1 MQGCLRR
8 ISMKLN
14 RLLFQSLKQW
24 ANQAHRLPLLLRGAR
39 QTGKTWLLQELGRE
53 CFEHTAYFDFASRPA
68 LQEIFSST
76 RDPQTILKGLN
87 LLSEVPILPG
97 KTLIVFDEIQLCD
110 HAFGSLKYFAQNAPE
125 YAVAAS
131 GSLLGTEV
139 RRKQIFV
146 PVGQVDI
153 RDVWPLSFSEFLHN
167 ASPKLYDYVEQI
179 SEITQLPTFV
189 LNEIESEFIRYQCI
203 GGMPA
208 AVAAFMDGEE
218 MRSIESSLRNIL
230 AMYRLDFSQY
240 ATPTE
245 AVRIAAVWD
254 AIPSQL
260 AKPNSRFFLSQVHA
274 NARSREFAPALQW
287 LCEAGLVLKTPR
299 VSTAK
304 IPLRAYLEPEIF
316 KLYAKDIGLLRVMAN
331 LSSDSLLNPSV
342 MSEFKETLAENLVA
356 NSLCRTYGVEPCYWT
371 SGAQAEVDFLIES
384 AGQIFPLEVKAGK
397 SVAGKSLSVYSR
409 KFNPSLSI
417 RLSGLNLRKD
427 NNLLNVPLSLV
438 DWLPKF
444 VQLALSDNTRH

>member
-1 MQGCLRR
+1 
-8 ISMKLN
+8 MKLN
-14 RLLFQSLKQW
+14 RILLQSLKQW
-24 ANQAHRLPLLLRGAR
+24 AQQPHRLPLLLRGAR

-68 LQEIFSST
+68 LQEIFAST
-76 RDPQTILKGLN
+76 RDPHTILKGLN

-110 HAFGSLKYFAQNAPE
+110 HAFGSLKYFAQSAPE
-125 YAVAAS
+125 YAVASS

-153 RDVWPLSFSEFLHN
+153 RDVWPLSFSEFLLN
-167 ASPKLYDYVEQI
+167 AAPKLYDYVEQI
-179 SEITQLPTFV
+179 AELAQLPDFVLSEIEKEFV
-189 LNEIESEFIRYQCI
+189 RYQCI

-208 AVAAFMDGEE
+208 AVAAFMDGVD
-218 MRSIESSLRNIL
+218 MGQIESSLRNIL

-240 ATPTE
+240 ANPMETM
-245 AVRIAAVWD
+245 RIAAVWD

-260 AKPNSRFFLSQVHA
+260 AKPNSRFFLSQIHA

-287 LCEAGLVLKTPR
+287 LCEAGLVLKTCR

-316 KLYAKDIGLLRVMAN
+316 KLYAKDVGLLRVMAN

-342 MSEFKETLAENLVA
+342 MSEFKGALAENLVA
-356 NSLCRTYGVEPCYWT
+356 ISLCRTYGIEPCYWA
-371 SGAQAEVDFLIES
+371 SGEKAEVDFLIES
-384 AGQIFPLEVKAGK
+384 AGQVFPLEVKAGK
-397 SVAGKSLSVYSR
+397 SVAGKSLSVYAR
-409 KFNPSLSI
+409 KFDPSLTI
-417 RLSGLNLRKD
+417 RLSGLNLKKD
-427 NNLLNVPLSLV
+427 DRLLNVPLALV

-444 VQLALSDNTRH
+444 IEMAL

>member
-1 MQGCLRR
+1 
-8 ISMKLN
+8 MKLN
-14 RLLFQSLKQW
+14 RLLLQSLKQW
-24 ANQAHRLPLLLRGAR
+24 AQQPHRLPLLLRGAR

-68 LQEIFSST
+68 LQEIFAST
-76 RDPQTILKGLN
+76 RDPHTILKGLN

-125 YAVAAS
+125 YAVASS

-153 RDVWPLSFSEFLHN
+153 RDVWPLSFSEFLLN
-167 ASPKLYDYVEQI
+167 AAPKLYDYVEQI
-179 SEITQLPTFV
+179 AELAQLPDFVLSEIEKEFV
-189 LNEIESEFIRYQCI
+189 RYQCI

-208 AVAAFMDGEE
+208 AVAAFMDGVD
-218 MRSIESSLRNIL
+218 MGHIESSLRNIL

-240 ATPTE
+240 ANPMETM
-245 AVRIAAVWD
+245 RIAAVWD

-260 AKPNSRFFLSQVHA
+260 AKPNSRFFLSQIHA

-287 LCEAGLVLKTPR
+287 LCEAGLVLKTCR

-304 IPLRAYLEPEIF
+304 IPLRAYLEPKIF
-316 KLYAKDIGLLRVMAN
+316 KLYAKDVGLLRVMAN

-342 MSEFKETLAENLVA
+342 MSEFKGALAENLVA
-356 NSLCRTYGVEPCYWT
+356 ISLCRTYGIEPCYWA
-371 SGAQAEVDFLIES
+371 SGEKAEVDFLIES
-384 AGQIFPLEVKAGK
+384 AGQVFPLEVKAGK
-397 SVAGKSLSVYSR
+397 SVAGKSLSVYAR
-409 KFNPSLSI
+409 KFDPSLTI
-417 RLSGLNLRKD
+417 RLSGLNLKKD
-427 NNLLNVPLSLV
+427 DRLLNVPLALV

-444 VQLALSDNTRH
+444 IEMAL

>member
-1 MQGCLRR
+1 
-8 ISMKLN
+8 MKLN
-14 RLLFQSLKQW
+14 RLLLQSLKQW
-24 ANQAHRLPLLLRGAR
+24 AQQPHRLPLLLRGAR

-68 LQEIFSST
+68 LQEIFAST
-76 RDPQTILKGLN
+76 RDPHTILKGLN

-110 HAFGSLKYFAQNAPE
+110 HAFGSLKYFAQSAPE
-125 YAVAAS
+125 YAVASS

-153 RDVWPLSFSEFLHN
+153 RDVWPLSFSEFLLN
-167 ASPKLYDYVEQI
+167 AAPKLYDYVEQI
-179 SEITQLPTFV
+179 AKLAQLPDFVLSEIEKEFV
-189 LNEIESEFIRYQCI
+189 RYQCI

-208 AVAAFMDGEE
+208 AVAAFMDGVD
-218 MRSIESSLRNIL
+218 MGQIESSLRNIL

-240 ATPTE
+240 ANPME
-245 AVRIAAVWD
+245 PMRIAAVWD

-260 AKPNSRFFLSQVHA
+260 AKPNSRFFLSQIHA

-287 LCEAGLVLKTPR
+287 LCEAGLVLKTCR

-316 KLYAKDIGLLRVMAN
+316 KLYAKDVGLLRVMAN

-342 MSEFKETLAENLVA
+342 MSEFKGALAENLVA
-356 NSLCRTYGVEPCYWT
+356 ISLCRTYGIEPCYWA
-371 SGAQAEVDFLIES
+371 SGEKAEVDFLIES
-384 AGQIFPLEVKAGK
+384 AGQVFPLEVKAGK
-397 SVAGKSLSVYSR
+397 SVAGKSLSVYAR
-409 KFNPSLSI
+409 KFDPSLTI
-417 RLSGLNLRKD
+417 RLSGLNLKKD
-427 NNLLNVPLSLV
+427 DRLLNVPLALV

-444 VQLALSDNTRH
+444 IEMAL

>member
-1 MQGCLRR
+1 
-8 ISMKLN
+8 MKLN
-14 RLLFQSLKQW
+14 RLLLQSLKQW
-24 ANQAHRLPLLLRGAR
+24 AQQPHRLPLLLRGAR

-68 LQEIFSST
+68 LQEIFAST
-76 RDPQTILKGLN
+76 RDPHTILKGLN

-125 YAVAAS
+125 YAVASS

-153 RDVWPLSFSEFLHN
+153 RDVWPLSFSEFLLN
-167 ASPKLYDYVEQI
+167 AAPKLYDYVEQI
-179 SEITQLPTFV
+179 AELAQLPDFVLSEIEKEFV
-189 LNEIESEFIRYQCI
+189 RYQCI

-208 AVAAFMDGEE
+208 AVAAFMDGVD
-218 MRSIESSLRNIL
+218 MGHIESSLRNIL

-240 ATPTE
+240 ANPMETM
-245 AVRIAAVWD
+245 RIAAVWD

-260 AKPNSRFFLSQVHA
+260 AKPNSRFFLSQIHA
-274 NARSREFAPALQW
+274 NARNREFAPALQW
-287 LCEAGLVLKTPR
+287 LCEAGLVLKTCR

-316 KLYAKDIGLLRVMAN
+316 KLYAKDVGLLRVMAN

-342 MSEFKETLAENLVA
+342 MSEFKGALAENLVA
-356 NSLCRTYGVEPCYWT
+356 ISLCRTYDIEPCYWA
-371 SGAQAEVDFLIES
+371 SGEKAEVDFLIES

-397 SVAGKSLSVYSR
+397 SVAGKSLSVYAR
-409 KFNPSLSI
+409 KFDPSLTI
-417 RLSGLNLRKD
+417 RLSGLNLKKD
-427 NNLLNVPLSLV
+427 DRLLNVPLALV

-444 VQLALSDNTRH
+444 IEMAL

>member
-1 MQGCLRR
+1 
-8 ISMKLN
+8 MKLN
-14 RLLFQSLKQW
+14 RLLLQSLKQW
-24 ANQAHRLPLLLRGAR
+24 AQQSHRLPLLLRGAR

-68 LQEIFSST
+68 LQEIFAST

-87 LLSEVPILPG
+87 LMSEVPILPG

-125 YAVAAS
+125 YAVASS

-153 RDVWPLSFSEFLHN
+153 RDVWPLSFSEFLLN
-167 ASPKLYDYVEQI
+167 AAPKLYDYVEQI
-179 SEITQLPTFV
+179 AELAQIPDFVLSEIEKEFV
-189 LNEIESEFIRYQCI
+189 RYQCI

-208 AVAAFMDGEE
+208 AVAAFMDGVD
-218 MRSIESSLRNIL
+218 MGHIESSLRNIL

-240 ATPTE
+240 ANPTE
-245 AVRIAAVWD
+245 TMRIAAVWD

-260 AKPNSRFFLSQVHA
+260 AKPNSRFFLSQIHA

-287 LCEAGLVLKTPR
+287 LCEAGLVLKTCR

-316 KLYAKDIGLLRVMAN
+316 KLYAKDVGLLRVMAN

-342 MSEFKETLAENLVA
+342 MSEFKGALAENLVA
-356 NSLCRTYGVEPCYWT
+356 ISLCRTYGIEPCYWA
-371 SGAQAEVDFLIES
+371 SGEKAEVDFLIES

-397 SVAGKSLSVYSR
+397 SVAGKSLSVYAR
-409 KFNPSLSI
+409 KFDPSLTI
-417 RLSGLNLRKD
+417 RLSGLNFKKD
-427 NNLLNVPLSLV
+427 DRLLNVPLALV

-444 VQLALSDNTRH
+444 IEMAL

>member
-1 MQGCLRR
+1 
-8 ISMKLN
+8 MKLN
-14 RLLFQSLKQW
+14 RLLLQSLKQW
-24 ANQAHRLPLLLRGAR
+24 AQQPHRLPLLLRGAR

-68 LQEIFSST
+68 LQEIFAST
-76 RDPQTILKGLN
+76 RDPHTILKGLN

-125 YAVAAS
+125 YAVASS

-153 RDVWPLSFSEFLHN
+153 RDVWPLSFSEFLLN
-167 ASPKLYDYVEQI
+167 AAPKLYDYVEQI
-179 SEITQLPTFV
+179 AELAQLPDFVLSEIEKEFV
-189 LNEIESEFIRYQCI
+189 RYQCI

-208 AVAAFMDGEE
+208 AVAAFMDGVD
-218 MRSIESSLRNIL
+218 MGQIESSLRNIL

-240 ATPTE
+240 ANPMETM
-245 AVRIAAVWD
+245 RIAAVWD

-260 AKPNSRFFLSQVHA
+260 AKPNSRFFLSQIHA

-287 LCEAGLVLKTPR
+287 LCEAGLVLKTCR

-316 KLYAKDIGLLRVMAN
+316 KLYAKDVGLLRVMAN

-342 MSEFKETLAENLVA
+342 LSEFKGALAENLVA
-356 NSLCRTYGVEPCYWT
+356 ISLCRTYGIEPCYWA
-371 SGAQAEVDFLIES
+371 SGEKAEVDFLIES

-397 SVAGKSLSVYSR
+397 SVAGKSLSVYAR
-409 KFNPSLSI
+409 KFDPSLTI
-417 RLSGLNLRKD
+417 RLSGLNLKKD
-427 NNLLNVPLSLV
+427 DRLLNVPLALV

-444 VQLALSDNTRH
+444 IEMAL

>member
-1 MQGCLRR
+1 
-8 ISMKLN
+8 MKLN
-14 RLLFQSLKQW
+14 RLLLQSLKQW
-24 ANQAHRLPLLLRGAR
+24 VQQPHRLPLLLRGAR

-68 LQEIFSST
+68 LQEIFAST
-76 RDPQTILKGLN
+76 RDPHTILKGLN

-125 YAVAAS
+125 YAVASS

-139 RRKQIFV
+139 LRKQIFV

-153 RDVWPLSFSEFLHN
+153 RDVWPLSFSEFLLN
-167 ASPKLYDYVEQI
+167 AAPKLYDYVEQI
-179 SEITQLPTFV
+179 AELAQLPDFVLSEIEKEFV
-189 LNEIESEFIRYQCI
+189 RYQCI

-208 AVAAFMDGEE
+208 AVAAFMDGVD
-218 MRSIESSLRNIL
+218 MGHIESSLRNIL

-240 ATPTE
+240 ANHTE
-245 AVRIAAVWD
+245 TMRIAAVWD

-260 AKPNSRFFLSQVHA
+260 AKPNSRFFLSQIHA

-287 LCEAGLVLKTPR
+287 LCEAGLVLKTCR

-342 MSEFKETLAENLVA
+342 MSEFKGALAENLVA
-356 NSLCRTYGVEPCYWT
+356 ISLCRTYGIEPCYWA
-371 SGAQAEVDFLIES
+371 SGEKAEVDFLIES

-397 SVAGKSLSVYSR
+397 SVAGKSLSVYAR
-409 KFNPSLSI
+409 KFDPSLTI
-417 RLSGLNLRKD
+417 RLSGLNLKKD
-427 NNLLNVPLSLV
+427 DRLLNVPLALV

-444 VQLALSDNTRH
+444 IEMAL

>member
-1 MQGCLRR
+1 
-8 ISMKLN
+8 MKLN
-14 RLLFQSLKQW
+14 RFLLQSLKQW
-24 ANQAHRLPLLLRGAR
+24 AQQPHRLPLLLRGAR

-68 LQEIFSST
+68 LQEIFAST
-76 RDPQTILKGLN
+76 RDPHTILKGLN

-110 HAFGSLKYFAQNAPE
+110 HAFGSLKYFAQSAPE
-125 YAVAAS
+125 YAVASS

-153 RDVWPLSFSEFLHN
+153 RDVWPLSFSEFLLN
-167 ASPKLYDYVEQI
+167 AAPKLYDYVEQI
-179 SEITQLPTFV
+179 AELAQLPDFVLSEIEKEFV
-189 LNEIESEFIRYQCI
+189 RYQCI

-208 AVAAFMDGEE
+208 AVAAFMDGVD
-218 MRSIESSLRNIL
+218 MGQIESSLRNIL

-240 ATPTE
+240 ANPMETM
-245 AVRIAAVWD
+245 RIAAVWD

-260 AKPNSRFFLSQVHA
+260 AKPNSRFFLSQIHA

-287 LCEAGLVLKTPR
+287 LCEAGLVLKTCR

-316 KLYAKDIGLLRVMAN
+316 KLYAKDVGLLRVMAN

-342 MSEFKETLAENLVA
+342 MSEFKGALAENLVA
-356 NSLCRTYGVEPCYWT
+356 ISLCRTYGIEPCYWA
-371 SGAQAEVDFLIES
+371 SGEKAEVDFLIES
-384 AGQIFPLEVKAGK
+384 AGQVFPLEVKAGK
-397 SVAGKSLSVYSR
+397 SVAGKSLSVYAR
-409 KFNPSLSI
+409 KFDPSLTI
-417 RLSGLNLRKD
+417 RLSGLNLKKD
-427 NNLLNVPLSLV
+427 DRLLNVPLALV

-444 VQLALSDNTRH
+444 IEMAL

>member
-1 MQGCLRR
+1 
-8 ISMKLN
+8 MKLN
-14 RLLFQSLKQW
+14 RLLLQSLKQW
-24 ANQAHRLPLLLRGAR
+24 AQQSHRLPLLLRGAR

-68 LQEIFSST
+68 LQEIFAST
-76 RDPQTILKGLN
+76 RDPHTILKGLN
-87 LLSEVPILPG
+87 LLSEVPILSG

-125 YAVAAS
+125 YAVASS

-153 RDVWPLSFSEFLHN
+153 RDVWPLSFSEFLLN
-167 ASPKLYDYVEQI
+167 AAPKLYDYVEQI
-179 SEITQLPTFV
+179 AELAQLPDFVLSEIEKEFV
-189 LNEIESEFIRYQCI
+189 RYQCI

-208 AVAAFMDGEE
+208 AVAAFMDGVD
-218 MRSIESSLRNIL
+218 MGHIESSLRNIL

-240 ATPTE
+240 ANPMETM
-245 AVRIAAVWD
+245 RIAAVWD

-260 AKPNSRFFLSQVHA
+260 AKPNSRFFLSQIHA

-287 LCEAGLVLKTPR
+287 LCEAGLVLKTCR

-316 KLYAKDIGLLRVMAN
+316 KLYAKDVGLLRVMAN

-342 MSEFKETLAENLVA
+342 MSEFKGALAENLVA
-356 NSLCRTYGVEPCYWT
+356 ISLCRTYGIEPCYWA
-371 SGAQAEVDFLIES
+371 SGEKAEVDFLIES

-397 SVAGKSLSVYSR
+397 SVAGKSLSVYAR
-409 KFNPSLSI
+409 KFDPSLTI
-417 RLSGLNLRKD
+417 RLSGLNLKKD
-427 NNLLNVPLSLV
+427 DRLLNVPLALV

-444 VQLALSDNTRH
+444 IEMAL

>member
-1 MQGCLRR
+1 
-8 ISMKLN
+8 MKLN
-14 RLLFQSLKQW
+14 RLLLQSLKQW
-24 ANQAHRLPLLLRGAR
+24 AQQSHRLPLLLRGAR

-68 LQEIFSST
+68 LQEIFAST
-76 RDPQTILKGLN
+76 RDPHTILKGLN

-125 YAVAAS
+125 YAVASS

-153 RDVWPLSFSEFLHN
+153 RDVWPLSFSEFLLN
-167 ASPKLYDYVEQI
+167 AAPKLYDYVEQI
-179 SEITQLPTFV
+179 AELAQLPDFVLSEIEKEFV
-189 LNEIESEFIRYQCI
+189 RYQCI

-208 AVAAFMDGEE
+208 AVAAFMDGVD
-218 MRSIESSLRNIL
+218 MGHIESSLRNIL

-240 ATPTE
+240 ANPMETM
-245 AVRIAAVWD
+245 RIAAVWD

-260 AKPNSRFFLSQVHA
+260 AKPNSRFFLSQIHA

-287 LCEAGLVLKTPR
+287 LCEAGLVLKTCR

-316 KLYAKDIGLLRVMAN
+316 KLYAKDVGLLRVMAN

-342 MSEFKETLAENLVA
+342 MSEFKGALAENLVA
-356 NSLCRTYGVEPCYWT
+356 ISLCRTYGIEPCYWA
-371 SGAQAEVDFLIES
+371 SGEKAEVDFLIDS
-384 AGQIFPLEVKAGK
+384 AGQIFPLEVKASK
-397 SVAGKSLSVYSR
+397 SVAGKSLSVYAR
-409 KFNPSLSI
+409 KFDPSLTI
-417 RLSGLNLRKD
+417 RLSGLNLKKD
-427 NNLLNVPLSLV
+427 DRLLNVPLALV

-444 VQLALSDNTRH
+444 IEMAL

>member
-1 MQGCLRR
+1 
-8 ISMKLN
+8 MKLN
-14 RLLFQSLKQW
+14 RLLLQSLKQW
-24 ANQAHRLPLLLRGAR
+24 AQQPHRLPLLLRGAR

-68 LQEIFSST
+68 LQEIFAST
-76 RDPQTILKGLN
+76 RDPHTILKGLN

-125 YAVAAS
+125 YAVASS

-153 RDVWPLSFSEFLHN
+153 RDVWPLSFSEFLLN
-167 ASPKLYDYVEQI
+167 AAPKLYEYVEQI
-179 SEITQLPTFV
+179 AELAQLPDFVLSEIEKEFV
-189 LNEIESEFIRYQCI
+189 RYQCI

-208 AVAAFMDGEE
+208 AVAAFMDGVD
-218 MRSIESSLRNIL
+218 MGHIESSLRNIL

-240 ATPTE
+240 ANPMETM
-245 AVRIAAVWD
+245 RIAAVWD

-260 AKPNSRFFLSQVHA
+260 AKPNSRFFLSQIHA

-287 LCEAGLVLKTPR
+287 LCEAGLVLKTCR

-316 KLYAKDIGLLRVMAN
+316 KLYAKDVGLLRVMAN

-342 MSEFKETLAENLVA
+342 MSEFKGALAENLVA
-356 NSLCRTYGVEPCYWT
+356 ISLCRTYDIEPCYWA
-371 SGAQAEVDFLIES
+371 SGEKAEVDFLIES

-397 SVAGKSLSVYSR
+397 SVAGKSLSVYAR
-409 KFNPSLSI
+409 KFDPSLTI
-417 RLSGLNLRKD
+417 RLSGLNLKKD
-427 NNLLNVPLSLV
+427 DRLLNVPLALV

-444 VQLALSDNTRH
+444 IEMAL

>member
-1 MQGCLRR
+1 
-8 ISMKLN
+8 MKLN
-14 RLLFQSLKQW
+14 RLLLQSLKQW
-24 ANQAHRLPLLLRGAR
+24 AQQPHRLPLLLRGAR

-68 LQEIFSST
+68 LQEIFAST
-76 RDPQTILKGLN
+76 RDPHTILKGLN

-125 YAVAAS
+125 YAVASS

-139 RRKQIFV
+139 RRRQIFV

-153 RDVWPLSFSEFLHN
+153 RDVWPLSFSEFLLN
-167 ASPKLYDYVEQI
+167 AAPKLYDYVEQI
-179 SEITQLPTFV
+179 AELAQLPDFVLSEIEKEFV
-189 LNEIESEFIRYQCI
+189 RYQCI

-208 AVAAFMDGEE
+208 AVAAFMDGVD
-218 MRSIESSLRNIL
+218 MGHIESSLRNIL

-240 ATPTE
+240 ANPMETM
-245 AVRIAAVWD
+245 RIAAVWD

-260 AKPNSRFFLSQVHA
+260 AKPNSRFFLSQIHA

-287 LCEAGLVLKTPR
+287 LCEAGLVLKTCR

-316 KLYAKDIGLLRVMAN
+316 KLYAKDVGLLRVMAN

-342 MSEFKETLAENLVA
+342 MSEFKGALAENLVA
-356 NSLCRTYGVEPCYWT
+356 ISLCRTYGIEPCYWA
-371 SGAQAEVDFLIES
+371 SGGKAEVDFLIES

-397 SVAGKSLSVYSR
+397 SVAGKSLSVYAR
-409 KFNPSLSI
+409 KFDPSLTI
-417 RLSGLNLRKD
+417 RLSGLNLKKD
-427 NNLLNVPLSLV
+427 DRLLNVPLALV

-444 VQLALSDNTRH
+444 IEMAL

>member
-1 MQGCLRR
+1 
-8 ISMKLN
+8 MKLN
-14 RLLFQSLKQW
+14 RLLLQSLKQW
-24 ANQAHRLPLLLRGAR
+24 AQQPHRLPLLLRGAR

-68 LQEIFSST
+68 LQEIFAST
-76 RDPQTILKGLN
+76 RDPHTILKGLN

-125 YAVAAS
+125 YAVASS

-153 RDVWPLSFSEFLHN
+153 RDVWPLSFSEFLLN
-167 ASPKLYDYVEQI
+167 AAPKLYDYVEQI
-179 SEITQLPTFV
+179 AELAQLPDFVLSEIEKEFV
-189 LNEIESEFIRYQCI
+189 RYQCI

-208 AVAAFMDGEE
+208 AVAAFMDGVD
-218 MRSIESSLRNIL
+218 RGQIESSLRNIL

-240 ATPTE
+240 ANPMETM
-245 AVRIAAVWD
+245 RIAAVWD

-260 AKPNSRFFLSQVHA
+260 AKPNSRFFLSQIHA

-287 LCEAGLVLKTPR
+287 LCEAGLVLKTCR

-316 KLYAKDIGLLRVMAN
+316 KLYAKDVGLLRVMAN

-342 MSEFKETLAENLVA
+342 MSEFKGALAENLVA
-356 NSLCRTYGVEPCYWT
+356 ISLCRTYGIEPCYWA
-371 SGAQAEVDFLIES
+371 SGEKAEVDFLIES

-397 SVAGKSLSVYSR
+397 SVAGKSLSVYAR
-409 KFNPSLSI
+409 KFDPSLTI
-417 RLSGLNLRKD
+417 RLSGLNLKKD
-427 NNLLNVPLSLV
+427 DRLLNVPLALV

-444 VQLALSDNTRH
+444 IEMAL

>member
-1 MQGCLRR
+1 
-8 ISMKLN
+8 MKLN
-14 RLLFQSLKQW
+14 RLLLQSLKQW
-24 ANQAHRLPLLLRGAR
+24 AQQPHRLPLLLRGAR
-39 QTGKTWLLQELGRE
+39 QTGKTWLLQALGRE

-68 LQEIFSST
+68 LQEIFAST
-76 RDPQTILKGLN
+76 RDPHTILKGLN

-125 YAVAAS
+125 YAVASS

-153 RDVWPLSFSEFLHN
+153 RDVWPLSFSEFLLN
-167 ASPKLYDYVEQI
+167 AAPKLYDYVEQI
-179 SEITQLPTFV
+179 AELAQLPDFVLSEIEKEFV
-189 LNEIESEFIRYQCI
+189 RYQCI

-208 AVAAFMDGEE
+208 AVAAFMDGVD
-218 MRSIESSLRNIL
+218 MGHIESSLRNIL

-240 ATPTE
+240 ANPMETM
-245 AVRIAAVWD
+245 RIAAVWD

-260 AKPNSRFFLSQVHA
+260 AKPNSRFFLSQIHA

-287 LCEAGLVLKTPR
+287 LCEAGLVLKTCR

-316 KLYAKDIGLLRVMAN
+316 KLYAKDVGLLRVMAN

-342 MSEFKETLAENLVA
+342 MSEFKGALAENLVA
-356 NSLCRTYGVEPCYWT
+356 ISLCRTYGIEPCYWA
-371 SGAQAEVDFLIES
+371 SGEKAEVDFLIES

-397 SVAGKSLSVYSR
+397 SVAGKSLSVYAR
-409 KFNPSLSI
+409 KFDPSLTI
-417 RLSGLNLRKD
+417 RLSGLNLKKD
-427 NNLLNVPLSLV
+427 DRLLNVPLALV

-444 VQLALSDNTRH
+444 IEMAL

>member
-1 MQGCLRR
+1 
-8 ISMKLN
+8 MKLN
-14 RLLFQSLKQW
+14 RLLLQSLKQW
-24 ANQAHRLPLLLRGAR
+24 AQQSHRLPLLLRGAR

-68 LQEIFSST
+68 LQEIFAST
-76 RDPQTILKGLN
+76 RDPHTILKGLN

-125 YAVAAS
+125 YAVASS

-153 RDVWPLSFSEFLHN
+153 RDVWPLSFSEFLLN
-167 ASPKLYDYVEQI
+167 AAPKLYDYVEQI
-179 SEITQLPTFV
+179 AELAQLPDFVLSEIEKEFV
-189 LNEIESEFIRYQCI
+189 RYQCI

-208 AVAAFMDGEE
+208 AVAAFMDGVD
-218 MRSIESSLRNIL
+218 MGHIESSLRNIL

-240 ATPTE
+240 ANPMETM
-245 AVRIAAVWD
+245 RIAAVWD

-260 AKPNSRFFLSQVHA
+260 AKSNSRFFLSQIHA

-287 LCEAGLVLKTPR
+287 LCEAGLVLKTCR

-316 KLYAKDIGLLRVMAN
+316 KLYAKDVGLLRVMAN

-342 MSEFKETLAENLVA
+342 MSEFKGALAENLVA
-356 NSLCRTYGVEPCYWT
+356 ISLCRTYGIEPCYWA
-371 SGAQAEVDFLIES
+371 SGEKAEVDFLIES

-397 SVAGKSLSVYSR
+397 SVAGKSLSVYAR
-409 KFNPSLSI
+409 KFDPSLTI
-417 RLSGLNLRKD
+417 RLSGLNLKKD
-427 NNLLNVPLSLV
+427 DRLLNVPLALV

-444 VQLALSDNTRH
+444 IEMAL

>member
-1 MQGCLRR
+1 
-8 ISMKLN
+8 MKLN
-14 RLLFQSLKQW
+14 RLLLQSLKQW
-24 ANQAHRLPLLLRGAR
+24 AQQPHRLPLLLRGAR

-68 LQEIFSST
+68 LQEIFAST
-76 RDPQTILKGLN
+76 RDPHTILKGLN

-125 YAVAAS
+125 YAVASS

-153 RDVWPLSFSEFLHN
+153 RDVWPLSFSEFLLN
-167 ASPKLYDYVEQI
+167 AAPKLYDYVEQI
-179 SEITQLPTFV
+179 AELAQLPDFVLSEIEKEFV
-189 LNEIESEFIRYQCI
+189 RYQCI

-208 AVAAFMDGEE
+208 AVAAFMDGVD
-218 MRSIESSLRNIL
+218 MGQIESSLRNIL

-240 ATPTE
+240 ANPMETM
-245 AVRIAAVWD
+245 RIAAVWD

-260 AKPNSRFFLSQVHA
+260 AKPNSRFFLSQIHA

-287 LCEAGLVLKTPR
+287 LCEAGLVLKTCR

-304 IPLRAYLEPEIF
+304 IPLRAYLETEIF
-316 KLYAKDIGLLRVMAN
+316 KLYAKDVGLLRVMAN
-331 LSSDSLLNPSV
+331 LSSDNLLNPSV
-342 MSEFKETLAENLVA
+342 MSEFKGALAENLVA
-356 NSLCRTYGVEPCYWT
+356 ISLCRTYGIEPCYWA
-371 SGAQAEVDFLIES
+371 SGEKAEVDFLIES

-397 SVAGKSLSVYSR
+397 SVAGKSLSVYAR
-409 KFNPSLSI
+409 KFDPSLTI
-417 RLSGLNLRKD
+417 RLSGLNLKKD
-427 NNLLNVPLSLV
+427 DRLLNVPLALV

-444 VQLALSDNTRH
+444 IEMAL

>member
-1 MQGCLRR
+1 
-8 ISMKLN
+8 MKLN
-14 RLLFQSLKQW
+14 RLLLQSLKQW
-24 ANQAHRLPLLLRGAR
+24 AQQPHRLPLLLRGAR

-68 LQEIFSST
+68 LQEIFAST
-76 RDPQTILKGLN
+76 RDPHTILKGLN

-125 YAVAAS
+125 YAVASS

-153 RDVWPLSFSEFLHN
+153 RDVWPLSFSEFLLN
-167 ASPKLYDYVEQI
+167 AAPKLYDYVEQI
-179 SEITQLPTFV
+179 AELAQLPDFVLSEIEKEFV
-189 LNEIESEFIRYQCI
+189 RYQCI

-208 AVAAFMDGEE
+208 AVAAFMDGVD
-218 MRSIESSLRNIL
+218 MGQIESSLRNIL

-240 ATPTE
+240 ANPMETM
-245 AVRIAAVWD
+245 RIAAVWD

-260 AKPNSRFFLSQVHA
+260 AKPNSRFFLSQIHA

-287 LCEAGLVLKTPR
+287 LCEAGLVLKTCR

-316 KLYAKDIGLLRVMAN
+316 KLYAKDVGLLRVMAN

-342 MSEFKETLAENLVA
+342 MSEFKGALAENLVA
-356 NSLCRTYGVEPCYWT
+356 ISLCRTYGIEPCYWA
-371 SGAQAEVDFLIES
+371 SGEKAEVDFLIES
-384 AGQIFPLEVKAGK
+384 AGQVFPLEVKAGK
-397 SVAGKSLSVYSR
+397 SVAGKSLSVYAR
-409 KFNPSLSI
+409 KFDPSLTI
-417 RLSGLNLRKD
+417 RLSGLNLKKD
-427 NNLLNVPLSLV
+427 DRLLNVPLALV

-444 VQLALSDNTRH
+444 IEMAL

>member
-1 MQGCLRR
+1 
-8 ISMKLN
+8 MKLN
-14 RLLFQSLKQW
+14 RLLLQSLKQW
-24 ANQAHRLPLLLRGAR
+24 AQQPHRLPLLLRGAR

-68 LQEIFSST
+68 LQEIFAST
-76 RDPQTILKGLN
+76 RDPHTILKGLN

-110 HAFGSLKYFAQNAPE
+110 HAFGSLKYFAQSAPE
-125 YAVAAS
+125 YAVASS

-153 RDVWPLSFSEFLHN
+153 RDVWPLSFSEFLLN
-167 ASPKLYDYVEQI
+167 AVPKLYDYVEQI
-179 SEITQLPTFV
+179 AELAQLPDFVLSEIEKEFV
-189 LNEIESEFIRYQCI
+189 RYQCI

-208 AVAAFMDGEE
+208 AVAAFMDGVD
-218 MRSIESSLRNIL
+218 MGQIESSLRNIL

-240 ATPTE
+240 ANPMETM
-245 AVRIAAVWD
+245 RIAAVWD

-260 AKPNSRFFLSQVHA
+260 AKPNSRFFLSQIHA

-287 LCEAGLVLKTPR
+287 LCEAGLVLKTCR

-316 KLYAKDIGLLRVMAN
+316 KLYAKDVGLLRVMAN

-342 MSEFKETLAENLVA
+342 MSEFKGALAENLVA
-356 NSLCRTYGVEPCYWT
+356 ISLCRTYGIEPCYWA
-371 SGAQAEVDFLIES
+371 SGEKAEVDFLIES
-384 AGQIFPLEVKAGK
+384 AGQVFPLEVKAGK
-397 SVAGKSLSVYSR
+397 SVAGKSLSVYAR
-409 KFNPSLSI
+409 KFDPSLTI
-417 RLSGLNLRKD
+417 RLSGLNLKKD
-427 NNLLNVPLSLV
+427 DRLLNVPLALV

-444 VQLALSDNTRH
+444 IEMAL

>member
-1 MQGCLRR
+1 
-8 ISMKLN
+8 MKLN
-14 RLLFQSLKQW
+14 RLLLQSLKQW
-24 ANQAHRLPLLLRGAR
+24 AQQPHRLPLLLRGAR

-68 LQEIFSST
+68 LQEIFAST
-76 RDPQTILKGLN
+76 RDPHTILKGLN

-110 HAFGSLKYFAQNAPE
+110 HAFGSLKYFAQSAPE
-125 YAVAAS
+125 YAVASS

-153 RDVWPLSFSEFLHN
+153 RDVWPLSFSEFLLN
-167 ASPKLYDYVEQI
+167 AAPKLYDYVEQI
-179 SEITQLPTFV
+179 AELAQLPDFVLSEIEKEFV
-189 LNEIESEFIRYQCI
+189 RYKCI

-208 AVAAFMDGEE
+208 AVAAFMDGVD
-218 MRSIESSLRNIL
+218 MGQIESSLRNIL

-240 ATPTE
+240 ANPMETM
-245 AVRIAAVWD
+245 RIAAVWD

-260 AKPNSRFFLSQVHA
+260 AKPNSRFFLSQIHA

-287 LCEAGLVLKTPR
+287 LCEAGLVLKTCR

-316 KLYAKDIGLLRVMAN
+316 KLYAKDVGLLRVMAN

-342 MSEFKETLAENLVA
+342 MSEFKGALAENLVA
-356 NSLCRTYGVEPCYWT
+356 ISLCRTYGIEPCYWA
-371 SGAQAEVDFLIES
+371 SGEKAEVDFLIES
-384 AGQIFPLEVKAGK
+384 AGQVFPLEVKAGK
-397 SVAGKSLSVYSR
+397 SVAGKSLSVYAR
-409 KFNPSLSI
+409 KFDPSLTI
-417 RLSGLNLRKD
+417 RLSGLNLKKD
-427 NNLLNVPLSLV
+427 DRLLNVPLALV

-444 VQLALSDNTRH
+444 IEMAL

>member
-1 MQGCLRR
+1 
-8 ISMKLN
+8 MKLN
-14 RLLFQSLKQW
+14 RLLLQSLKQW
-24 ANQAHRLPLLLRGAR
+24 AQQPHRLPLLLRGAR

-68 LQEIFSST
+68 LQEIFAST
-76 RDPQTILKGLN
+76 RDPHTILKGLN

-125 YAVAAS
+125 YAVASS

-153 RDVWPLSFSEFLHN
+153 RDVWPLSFSEFLLN
-167 ASPKLYDYVEQI
+167 AAPKLYDYVEQI
-179 SEITQLPTFV
+179 AELAQIPDFVLSEIEKEFV
-189 LNEIESEFIRYQCI
+189 RYQCI

-208 AVAAFMDGEE
+208 AVAAFMDGVD
-218 MRSIESSLRNIL
+218 MGHIESSLRNIL

-240 ATPTE
+240 ANHTE
-245 AVRIAAVWD
+245 TMRIAAVWD

-260 AKPNSRFFLSQVHA
+260 AKPNSRFFLSQIHA

-287 LCEAGLVLKTPR
+287 LCEAGLVLKTCR

-316 KLYAKDIGLLRVMAN
+316 KLYAKDVGLLRVMAN
-331 LSSDSLLNPSV
+331 LSPDSLLNPSV
-342 MSEFKETLAENLVA
+342 MSEFKGALAENLVA
-356 NSLCRTYGVEPCYWT
+356 ISLCRTYGIEPCYWA
-371 SGAQAEVDFLIES
+371 SGEKAEVDFLIES

-397 SVAGKSLSVYSR
+397 SVAGKSLSVYAR
-409 KFNPSLSI
+409 KFDPSLTI
-417 RLSGLNLRKD
+417 RLSGLNLKKVDR
-427 NNLLNVPLSLV
+427 LLNVPLALV

-444 VQLALSDNTRH
+444 IEMAL

>member
-1 MQGCLRR
+1 
-8 ISMKLN
+8 MKLN
-14 RLLFQSLKQW
+14 RLLLQSLKQW
-24 ANQAHRLPLLLRGAR
+24 AQQPHRLPLLLRGAR

-68 LQEIFSST
+68 LQEIFAST
-76 RDPQTILKGLN
+76 RDPHTILKGLN

-110 HAFGSLKYFAQNAPE
+110 HAFGSLKYFAQSAPE
-125 YAVAAS
+125 YAVASS

-153 RDVWPLSFSEFLHN
+153 RDVWPLSFSEFLLN
-167 ASPKLYDYVEQI
+167 AAPKLYDYVEQI
-179 SEITQLPTFV
+179 AELAQLPDFVLSEIEKEFV
-189 LNEIESEFIRYQCI
+189 RYQCI

-208 AVAAFMDGEE
+208 AVAAFMDGVD
-218 MRSIESSLRNIL
+218 MGQIESSLRNIL

-240 ATPTE
+240 ANPMETM
-245 AVRIAAVWD
+245 RIAAVWD

-260 AKPNSRFFLSQVHA
+260 AKPNSRFFLSQIHA

-287 LCEAGLVLKTPR
+287 LCEAGLVLKTCR

-316 KLYAKDIGLLRVMAN
+316 KLYAKDVGLLRVMAN

-342 MSEFKETLAENLVA
+342 MSEFKGALAENLVA
-356 NSLCRTYGVEPCYWT
+356 ISLCRTYGIEPCYWA
-371 SGAQAEVDFLIES
+371 SGEKAEVDFLIES
-384 AGQIFPLEVKAGK
+384 AGQVFPLEVKAGK
-397 SVAGKSLSVYSR
+397 SVAGKSLSVYAR
-409 KFNPSLSI
+409 KFDPSLII
-417 RLSGLNLRKD
+417 RLSGLNLKKD
-427 NNLLNVPLSLV
+427 DRLLNVPLALV

-444 VQLALSDNTRH
+444 IEMAL

>member
-1 MQGCLRR
+1 
-8 ISMKLN
+8 MKLN
-14 RLLFQSLKQW
+14 RLLLQSLKQW

-287 LCEAGLVLKTPR
+287 LCEAGLVLKTLR

-316 KLYAKDIGLLRVMAN
+316 KLYAKDIVGFFAMHQ
-331 LSSDSLLNPSV
+331 
-342 MSEFKETLAENLVA
+342 
-356 NSLCRTYGVEPCYWT
+356 PC
-371 SGAQAEVDFLIES
+371 
-384 AGQIFPLEVKAGK
+384 
-397 SVAGKSLSVYSR
+397 
-409 KFNPSLSI
+409 
-417 RLSGLNLRKD
+417 
-427 NNLLNVPLSLV
+427 
-438 DWLPKF
+438 LP
-444 VQLALSDNTRH
+444 R

>member
-1 MQGCLRR
+1 
-8 ISMKLN
+8 MKLN
-14 RLLFQSLKQW
+14 RLLLQSLKQW
-24 ANQAHRLPLLLRGAR
+24 AQQPHRLPLLLRGAR

-68 LQEIFSST
+68 LQEIFAST
-76 RDPQTILKGLN
+76 RDPHTILKGLN

-125 YAVAAS
+125 YAVASS

-153 RDVWPLSFSEFLHN
+153 RDVWPLSFSEFLLN
-167 ASPKLYDYVEQI
+167 AAPKLYDYVEQI
-179 SEITQLPTFV
+179 AELAQLPDFVLSEIEKEFV
-189 LNEIESEFIRYQCI
+189 RYQCI

-208 AVAAFMDGEE
+208 AVAAFMDGVD
-218 MRSIESSLRNIL
+218 MGQIESSLRNIL

-240 ATPTE
+240 ANPMETM
-245 AVRIAAVWD
+245 RIAAVWD

-260 AKPNSRFFLSQVHA
+260 AKPNSRFFLSQIHA

-287 LCEAGLVLKTPR
+287 LCEAGLVLKTCR

-304 IPLRAYLEPEIF
+304 IPLRAYLKPEIF
-316 KLYAKDIGLLRVMAN
+316 KLYAKDVGLLRVMAN

-342 MSEFKETLAENLVA
+342 MSEFKGALAENLVA
-356 NSLCRTYGVEPCYWT
+356 ISLCRTYGIEPCYWA
-371 SGAQAEVDFLIES
+371 SGEKAEVDFLIES
-384 AGQIFPLEVKAGK
+384 AGQVFPLEVKAGK
-397 SVAGKSLSVYSR
+397 SVAGKSLSVYAR
-409 KFNPSLSI
+409 KFDPSLTI
-417 RLSGLNLRKD
+417 RLSGLNLKKD
-427 NNLLNVPLSLV
+427 DRLLNVPLALV

-444 VQLALSDNTRH
+444 IEMAL

>member
-1 MQGCLRR
+1 
-8 ISMKLN
+8 MKLN
-14 RLLFQSLKQW
+14 RLLLQSLKQW
-24 ANQAHRLPLLLRGAR
+24 AQQPHRLPLLLRGAR

-68 LQEIFSST
+68 LQEIFAST
-76 RDPQTILKGLN
+76 RDPHTILKGLN

-125 YAVAAS
+125 YAVASS

-153 RDVWPLSFSEFLHN
+153 RDVWPLSFSEFLLN
-167 ASPKLYDYVEQI
+167 AAPKLYDYVEQI
-179 SEITQLPTFV
+179 AELAQLPDFVLSEIEKEFV
-189 LNEIESEFIRYQCI
+189 RYQCI

-208 AVAAFMDGEE
+208 AVAAFMDGVD
-218 MRSIESSLRNIL
+218 MGHIESSLRNIL
-230 AMYRLDFSQY
+230 AMYRLDFSRY
-240 ATPTE
+240 ANPMETM
-245 AVRIAAVWD
+245 RIAAVWD

-260 AKPNSRFFLSQVHA
+260 AKPNSRFFLSQIHA

-287 LCEAGLVLKTPR
+287 LCEAGLVLKTCR

-316 KLYAKDIGLLRVMAN
+316 KLYAKDVGLLRVMAN

-342 MSEFKETLAENLVA
+342 MSEFKGALAENLVA
-356 NSLCRTYGVEPCYWT
+356 ISLCRTYGIEPCYWA
-371 SGAQAEVDFLIES
+371 SGEKAEVDFLIES

-397 SVAGKSLSVYSR
+397 SVAGKSLSVYAR
-409 KFNPSLSI
+409 KFDPSLTI
-417 RLSGLNLRKD
+417 RLSGLNLKKD
-427 NNLLNVPLSLV
+427 DRLLNVPLALV

-444 VQLALSDNTRH
+444 IEMAL